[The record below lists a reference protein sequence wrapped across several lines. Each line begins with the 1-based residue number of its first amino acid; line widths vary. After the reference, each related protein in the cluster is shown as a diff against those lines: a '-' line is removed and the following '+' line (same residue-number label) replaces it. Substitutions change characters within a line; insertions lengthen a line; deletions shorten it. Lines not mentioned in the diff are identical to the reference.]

1 MFCFLY
7 IKILMSFIISLQHIQ
22 PCRELVWE
30 QQCEQDEDREEQPGH
45 GVVTAVTM
53 QTEMRI
59 SFIIIKH
66 YYCGDKG

>member
-1 MFCFLY
+1 M
-7 IKILMSFIISLQHIQ
+7 QHIQ